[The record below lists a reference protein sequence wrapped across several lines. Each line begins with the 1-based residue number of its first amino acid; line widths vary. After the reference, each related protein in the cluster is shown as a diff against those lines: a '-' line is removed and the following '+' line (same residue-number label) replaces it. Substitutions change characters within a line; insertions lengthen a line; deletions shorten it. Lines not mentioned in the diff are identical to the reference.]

1 MNSGY
6 YIITSIINNML
17 TLIRKYRYNYDYQ
30 KIVFHKISKNSLS
43 LITGMIIIFTSGFLG
58 AYYYQ
63 HNLNWV
69 NLFSKK
75 NSLQAKKTNGNQ
87 ITYQVKEGDDLW
99 KIAEKFYG
107 SGFNVEDIANKN
119 NISDPNLI
127 QEGQILVIPSVAS
140 KQTTE
145 QGQISAI
152 SSGEVK
158 FMGDKYIVKDGDF
171 LWQIAQ
177 DCYGDGNNWVRIAKA
192 NNLSS
197 ADAIYTGLVLKIP
210 R

>member
-1 MNSGY
+1 
-6 YIITSIINNML
+6 ML
-17 TLIRKYRYNYDYQ
+17 TLTRKYRYNYNYQ
-30 KIVFHKISKNSLS
+30 KIVAQKISRQSLS
-43 LITGMIIIFTSGFLG
+43 LITGMIIFFTAGFLA

-63 HNLNWV
+63 YNFNAI
-69 NLFSKK
+69 NLFSRKNNLQVK
-75 NSLQAKKTNGNQ
+75 NSNNNL

-119 NISDPNLI
+119 NITDPNLI
-127 QEGQILVIPSVAS
+127 QEGQVLIIPSVAS

-152 SSGEVK
+152 SSSEVK
-158 FMGDKYIVKDGDF
+158 FKGNKYTVKEGDY

-177 DCYGDGNNWVRIAKA
+177 DCYGDGNNWVRIAKE

-197 ADAIYTGLVLKIP
+197 ADAIYTGLILKIP

>member
-1 MNSGY
+1 
-6 YIITSIINNML
+6 ML

-30 KIVFHKISKNSLS
+30 KIVSQKISRHSLS
-43 LITGMIIIFTSGFLG
+43 IITGIIVFFSFSYLTV
-58 AYYYQ
+58 YYYQ
-63 HNLNWV
+63 HNPDWR
-69 NLFSKK
+69 NLFASSK
-75 NSLQAKKTNGNQ
+75 NSKQTKLTNNI

-127 QEGQILVIPSVAS
+127 QEGQVLIIPSVPA
-140 KQTTE
+140 KENTE
-145 QGQISAI
+145 VGQISAI

-158 FMGDKYIVKDGDF
+158 FKGDKYTVKEGDY

-177 DCYGDGNNWVRIAKA
+177 DCYGDGNNWVRIAKE